1 VWGTRWCVC
10 GGSLALHDFDFLSYL
25 SSSTPW
31 PPVLKYHPDHNQ
43 KGEWDSAA
51 LGERTRLIIE
61 AHKTLRNAAKRAE
74 YDRGRFF

>member
-1 VWGTRWCVC
+1 
-10 GGSLALHDFDFLSYL
+10 
-25 SSSTPW
+25 
-31 PPVLKYHPDHNQ
+31 VLKYHPDHNQ
-43 KGEWDSAA
+43 KGEWDTAA